1 MAQSSAIAEQ
11 MPRSGIRE
19 IRDLAARDPR
29 VISLELGEPNFPTA
43 PHVVEA
49 AHAAAAA
56 GFTHYTSNAG
66 ILELRELLAEKLR
79 LVNGLVVNPGQII
92 VAQGAAQ
99 GLFATFRALLEPGDE
114 ILLPDPGW
122 PNYAMIAHLQNI
134 RQIYYPLTIE
144 NGYLPTPAS
153 LERLV
158 TARTKVLV
166 INSPSNPVG
175 SVIGREQM
183 AELLAFATAHDLWII
198 SDEVYDQ
205 INFTDDFVSAGAVGA
220 QDRVIG
226 VYSFSKTYA
235 MTGWRVGYV
244 AVPESLA
251 EVTAKMQEP
260 LISCISSVSQ
270 QAAVAALT
278 GPQGYVS
285 EMVAAYR
292 SRRDD
297 VCEIFAK
304 AGIDFFRPSS
314 AFYIWLDISAS
325 GQSSREFALEL
336 IREKQ
341 VAVAPGSAFGAIGD
355 DHIRI
360 SLAAESAALHEGCQ
374 RIASHLAPSYGE
386 SLSR

>member
-1 MAQSSAIAEQ
+1 LAKSSAIAEK

-29 VISLELGEPNFPTA
+29 VISLEIGEPNFPTA

-66 ILELRELLAEKLR
+66 IPELRELLADKLR
-79 LVNGLVVNPGQII
+79 IVNGLVVNASQI
-92 VAQGAAQ
+92 VVSQGAAQ

-134 RQIYYPLTIE
+134 RQIYYPLTTE
-144 NGYLPTPAS
+144 NGYVPSAAS

-158 TARTKVLV
+158 TPRTKVIV

-175 SVIGREQM
+175 SVIGRKQL
-183 AELLAFATAHDLWII
+183 AEVLAFATAHDLWVI
-198 SDEVYDQ
+198 SDEVYDE

-297 VCEIFAK
+297 ICGIFAN
-304 AGIDFFRPSS
+304 AGIDFFRPAG
-314 AFYIWLDISAS
+314 AFYVWLNISAS
-325 GQSSREFALEL
+325 GQSSREFALQL
-336 IREKQ
+336 LRDKQ

-360 SLAAESAALHEGCQ
+360 SLAAEPSALHEGCQ
-374 RIASHLAPSYGE
+374 RIASYLAPFYDVA
-386 SLSR
+386 LSG